1 MDLTS
6 HLNKAQI
13 EAVMHTEGPLLVL
26 AGAGSGKTRVLTYRV
41 AYLLKEKRVSPYNIL
56 AITFTNKAAQEMK
69 ERVAEMVPEAI
80 ADLWICTFH
89 AACVRILRRQ
99 ACFLGYRENF
109 VIYDEQDSRTLI
121 KNCLKELDLDEKI
134 YPPPAV
140 QAVISRAKNDLLDH
154 EDFEAQ
160 ARGTFY
166 QKVAAVYKL
175 YQEKIRQNNSLDFD
189 DLLFQTV
196 LLFKENEPVLNY
208 YQNKFRYILVDEYQD
223 TNNAQYVLVKLLAQ
237 NHRNIFAVG
246 DPDQSIYC
254 WRGANIKNILDFEK
268 DYPEA
273 RLIKLEQNYRSTQS
287 ILEAANYLI
296 VHNYGRK
303 EKRLWS
309 AAEKGVPVILH
320 AALNEHQ
327 EAKFLAGQIFDLRAA
342 LGLNFRD
349 FAVLYRTH
357 AMSRVVE
364 EIMLSYAIPYTIVGG
379 LKFYARKEIKDILA
393 YLRLLVNPSDM
404 VSLARVINVP
414 KRGIGEASLSKLL
427 TFAREKN
434 LSGLA
439 ALGRAKEIPGLTG
452 KVRQACEKLATLFQ
466 ELNEQ
471 KKSLSLTGLTREIL
485 THTGY
490 QAELEA
496 ENTVEAQTRLENL
509 AEFLSV
515 THEFD
520 LKAQNPTL
528 TDFLAEVSLFSDLD
542 QMEEKADQVV
552 LMSLHG
558 AKGLEFPV
566 IFLIGMEEGIFPHAR
581 SLDERIELEEERR
594 LCYVGITRAKK
605 LVYLTFCR
613 QRTLYGNTRWNK
625 PSRFLE
631 EIPPELLI
639 NSKAITLTRKR
650 MSS

>member
-13 EAVMHTEGPLLVL
+13 EAVINTEGPLLVL

-89 AACVRILRRQ
+89 AACMRMLRRQ
-99 ACFLGYRENF
+99 ARFFGYQENF

-121 KNCLKELDLDEKI
+121 KNCLKELDLDEKM

-140 QAVISRAKNDLLDH
+140 QAIISRAKNDLLDH

-160 ARGTFY
+160 ARGIFY

-175 YQEKIRQNNSLDFD
+175 YQEKIHQNNALDFD

-196 LLFKENEPVLNY
+196 LLFQENESVLNY

-223 TNNAQYVLVKLLAQ
+223 TNNAQYLLVKLLAQ

-303 EKRLWS
+303 EKKLWS

-320 AALNEHQ
+320 PALNEHQ
-327 EAKFLAGQIFDLRAA
+327 EAKFLAGQIIDLRAA

-379 LKFYARKEIKDILA
+379 LKFYARKEIKDIVA
-393 YLRLLVNPSDM
+393 YLRLLANPSDV

-414 KRGIGEASLSKLL
+414 KRRIGKASFNKILA
-427 TFAREKN
+427 FAQENN
-434 LSGLA
+434 LPVLK
-439 ALGRAKEIPGLTG
+439 ALDRAKEAPGLTG
-452 KVRQACEKLATLFQ
+452 RAQNACEKLAALFQ
-466 ELNEQ
+466 GLNEQ
-471 KKSLSLTGLTREIL
+471 KDSLSITELTRKIL

-490 QAELEA
+490 QAELAA

-515 THEFD
+515 TNEFD
-520 LKAQNPTL
+520 LKTQSPTL

-542 QMEEKADQVV
+542 QLENKADQVV

-605 LVYLTFCR
+605 RVYLTFCQ
-613 QRTLYGNTRWNK
+613 QRTLYGNTRWNM
-625 PSRFLE
+625 PSRFLK

-639 NSKAITLTRKR
+639 NSEAITLKRKR